1 MQHILGQKTAVLV
14 FANSAKEEVKHKP
27 IRGGA
32 ILFDELTKHTLG
44 EVKKT
49 KLPFFHFTE
58 QDQTGA
64 TFGQRFSNAIQ
75 HLFNL
80 GFEQLITVGND
91 SPQLRARHILEAHA
105 QIKLGKNVLG
115 PSNDGGFYLM
125 ALHHRSFDKKTFGEL
140 SWQTRKIYHETIAYF
155 KDRNFE
161 TVPLTAMVDIDSLF
175 DIKRLAY
182 TVRSVSTKIRRLLMR
197 LIVEKKSFHHRS
209 GENSFSGLSLPSN
222 RGSPLVLALSLV

>member
-32 ILFDELTKHTLG
+32 TLFDALTKHTLN

-49 KLPFFHFTE
+49 ELPFFHFTE

-80 GFEQLITVGND
+80 GFQRVITVGND
-91 SPQLRARHILEAHA
+91 SPQLRARHILKAQA
-105 QIKLGKNVLG
+105 QIELGKNVLG

-140 SWQTRKIYHETIAYF
+140 SWQTRKIYRETIAYF

-161 TVPLTAMVDIDSLF
+161 TVPLPVMADIDSLF
-175 DIKRLAY
+175 DIKKIAH
-182 TVRSVSTKIRRLLMR
+182 TTRSITTEIRRFLVR
-197 LIVEKKSFHHRS
+197 LIVQKKSFHHVS
-209 GENSFSGLSLPSN
+209 GENPFFGFSLPSN
-222 RGSPLVLALSLV
+222 RGSPLVLSLILV